1 MKASYHL
8 VSTGQALIAAAAIAL
23 LSGAS
28 VAAVSAYI
36 NYQDIPIVEQGPD
49 SKCLRVINFKNG
61 DGYQCQDVGIILRK
75 FRIQQAQ

>member
-1 MKASYHL
+1 MKAYHL

-36 NYQDIPIVEQGPD
+36 NYQDLPLIEQSPD
-49 SKCLRVINFKNG
+49 GKCLRVLNFKNG
-61 DGYQCQDVGIILRK
+61 DGFQCQDVGVILRK
-75 FRIQQAQ
+75 YRILSTP